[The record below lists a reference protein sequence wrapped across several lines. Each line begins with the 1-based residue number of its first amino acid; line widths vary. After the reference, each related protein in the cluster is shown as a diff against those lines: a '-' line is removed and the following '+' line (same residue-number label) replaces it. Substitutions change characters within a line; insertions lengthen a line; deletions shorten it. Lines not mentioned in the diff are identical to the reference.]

1 MTTPKKPNRRPSQK
15 ETAQPQASVDETKVP
30 PVGPVPEQDE
40 SKAPVRSEAEVL
52 RSAFAGNYF
61 QHCVNACADE
71 AEKAGKN
78 PLFVG
83 SVDCLSELIGGVI
96 GAGGQEQ
103 MSAQV
108 EAVMQAIDRV
118 TVGNMPLAVLI
129 ARRSVAMAAQQG
141 LAFSALGDLQSVAM
155 DATMMGLRNSIL
167 HELTNPQG
175 APEGEPVDPANPPA
189 APAEPAEP
197 VVETESVAANS

>member
-1 MTTPKKPNRRPSQK
+1 MTTPNKPNRRQQRK
-15 ETAQPQASVDETKVP
+15 ETAQPQASVDETKAP

-40 SKAPVRSEAEVL
+40 SKAPARSEAEVL

-103 MSAQV
+103 MNEQI

-118 TVGNMPLAVLI
+118 TVGNAPLAALI
-129 ARRSVAMAAQQG
+129 ARRWVAGAVQHGVAFNV
-141 LAFSALGDLQSVAM
+141 LADLQAVVM
-155 DATMMGLRNSIL
+155 DVTMSGLRASIL
-167 HELTNPQG
+167 NELTNPQG
-175 APEGEPVDPANPPA
+175 APEGEPVEPANPPA